1 MDFMNQY
8 DIREIF
14 ITVWNFWVKYNGKS
28 VHLRSNL
35 PAQDSKRNKKKH
47 SQQSLTCFFRAHL
60 FKCHSFLLALF
71 VSPLSIT
78 CSGNPECQLLKFS
91 VTLPDVIKRLWR
103 APQCIATSRLSGLE
117 QGSWTGNNGCK
128 MHCGRGCEDFMTIKE
143 GHALCTRSIGTL
155 QRHILHRQL
164 PALSPH
170 WVAVNSAPRTDLGSH
185 ASVHLSHTVLS
196 ASQGQTSG
204 LVS

>member
-8 DIREIF
+8 NIREIF
-14 ITVWNFWVKYNGKS
+14 ITVWNFWAKYNGKS

-117 QGSWTGNNGCK
+117 QGELNRKQWVQDALWERLRGL
-128 MHCGRGCEDFMTIKE
+128 HDYQGRTCFVHTV
-143 GHALCTRSIGTL
+143 HWHTSAPHTSQTA
-155 QRHILHRQL
+155 
-164 PALSPH
+164 PSAVTALSGCQFSTTDRSRLACVGSPF
-170 WVAVNSAPRTDLGSH
+170 PRCF
-185 ASVHLSHTVLS
+185 
-196 ASQGQTSG
+196 
-204 LVS
+204 VSLTRPD